1 MCTNHVC
8 IPDHYVCNQVNNCG
22 DNSDEPESC
31 FYRTN
36 TSSSS
41 NFWKTVGGIIGGG
54 IGLLFLIIVII
65 VIMVVTYIRK
75 RKRRQRQQQLQVM
88 VIEGVEPIQH
98 DDPENDHDQ
107 EHDSLIKKDSK
118 EITEDAIEK
127 GMP

>member
-1 MCTNHVC
+1 MLELDP
-8 IPDHYVCNQVNNCG
+8 ISYI
-22 DNSDEPESC
+22 
-31 FYRTN
+31 
-36 TSSSS
+36 S

-54 IGLLFLIIVII
+54 IGLLFLIIVMI
-65 VIMVVTYIRK
+65 VVMVVTYIRK

-127 GMP
+127 GIYAVTLFEKQCQMHI